1 MDKLS
6 TAKKILFYARLQIS
20 FMNKYA
26 LITGASKGIGKAM
39 ANSLAGSGY
48 HLLQVARNETELQ
61 LLSQSIEQ
69 AYQL

>member
-1 MDKLS
+1 
-6 TAKKILFYARLQIS
+6 
-20 FMNKYA
+20 MNKYA
-26 LITGASKGIGKAM
+26 LITGASKGIGKAI

-48 HLLQVARNETELQ
+48 YLLLVARNETELQ

>member
-1 MDKLS
+1 
-6 TAKKILFYARLQIS
+6 
-20 FMNKYA
+20 MNKYA

-39 ANSLAGSGY
+39 ANSLASSGY